1 MTARSAHAAR
11 LLTVGAVALA
21 LLVPAT
27 ADAARP
33 KAGKWSGT
41 VESGSTE
48 VTFRVSKSR
57 KRVKN
62 FAVVQLQV
70 YCFGSGLTTKVF
82 LVPSAKIKKHGK
94 FKTVF
99 SPKNDAGQ
107 DDGNFE
113 LSGRF
118 KTRKKASG
126 KLKYTRSGCYS
137 GERSWSAKK
146 K

>member
-1 MTARSAHAAR
+1 MNARSAHASR
-11 LLTVGAVALA
+11 LLIAVALA
-21 LLVPAT
+21 LALLAPSA

-33 KAGKWSGT
+33 KSGKWSGK
-41 VESGSTE
+41 VENGAE
-48 VTFRVSKSR
+48 LTFKVSKSR
-57 KRVKN
+57 KRVKEFGV
-62 FAVVQLQV
+62 FALPV

-82 LVPSAKIKKHGK
+82 AVPPVKVKRSGK

-99 SPKNDAGQ
+99 VPKDEDGQ
-107 DDGNFE
+107 AEGELE

-126 KLKYTRSGCYS
+126 KLKYVRSGCSS
-137 GERSWSAKK
+137 GPLEWSAKK